1 MRDDMLVQMRML
13 GVDEMVIKKIL
24 KEDLTPTQPDQ

>member
-1 MRDDMLVQMRML
+1 MLIQMRML

-24 KEDLTPTQPDQ
+24 KEDLTPVEELNEQA